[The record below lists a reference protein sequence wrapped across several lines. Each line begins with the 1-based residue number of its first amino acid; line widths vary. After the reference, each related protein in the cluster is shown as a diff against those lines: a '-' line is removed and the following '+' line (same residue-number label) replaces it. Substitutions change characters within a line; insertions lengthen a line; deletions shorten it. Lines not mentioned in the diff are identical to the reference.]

1 MKLVYK
7 LCSLLRF
14 KDLNRR
20 TAVDKVLRDKAFG
33 LLKIRNMT
41 NINMNLHQWSVNLL
55 IKNPLVVVSKL
66 KMFLIKNQQKSYT
79 KQLSKNSIK
88 ENYIQILLAIL
99 GSRFSRFNKTQQL
112 DLINLI
118 KDLEFYYV
126 LLIFIANIHGL
137 FL

>member
-7 LCSLLRF
+7 LYSLLRF

-66 KMFLIKNQQKSYT
+66 KMFLKKN
-79 KQLSKNSIK
+79 
-88 ENYIQILLAIL
+88 
-99 GSRFSRFNKTQQL
+99 
-112 DLINLI
+112 
-118 KDLEFYYV
+118 
-126 LLIFIANIHGL
+126 
-137 FL
+137 

>member
-7 LCSLLRF
+7 LYSLLRF

-79 KQLSKNSIK
+79 KQLSKKSIK
-88 ENYIQILLAIL
+88 ENYIQILLTIL

-126 LLIFIANIHGL
+126 LLIFIANIYGL

>member
-7 LCSLLRF
+7 LYSLLRF

-55 IKNPLVVVSKL
+55 IKNLLVVVSKL

-88 ENYIQILLAIL
+88 ENYIQILLTIL

-126 LLIFIANIHGL
+126 LLIFIANIYGL